1 MIDIS
6 DVTRIFAGTIVA
18 LDHVSLHVEPGEFV
32 TLLGPSGCGKTTLL
46 RLLAGFDIP
55 TDGCILLNGEDV
67 TDVPPYDRDVNMVFQ
82 DYALFPHLSV
92 GRNVA
97 FGLERLK
104 WPKDKISKAV
114 RDALD
119 MVELADKI
127 DRMPHELSGG
137 QRQRV
142 ALARALVRGP
152 KVLLLD
158 EPLSALDAGLR
169 EAMQVELK
177 RLHDKLGITFV
188 MVTHDQTEALAMSDR
203 IVLMLN
209 GKVAQVGTP
218 DELYNAPASPYV
230 ASFIGTTNLFSG
242 TVADSSI
249 SALSVDTTIGLLQ
262 CAPRPDIKQGTPV
275 QVGVRPEHLR
285 LSKEAGKN
293 AINTLPC
300 HIEDALFHGN
310 LTRFR
315 CGTDKGAQQVYWDWQ
330 KSAHPDGAVRPS
342 EGDTVQ
348 LYAPP
353 ADMFVFPQE
362 GAQ

>member
-6 DVTRIFAGTIVA
+6 DVTRIFAGSVLA
-18 LDHVSLHVEPGEFV
+18 LDNVSLTIAAGEFV

-46 RLLAGFDIP
+46 RLLAGFDAP
-55 TDGCILLNGEDV
+55 TRGHILLGGEDV
-67 TDVPPYDRDVNMVFQ
+67 THVPPYDRDVNMVFQ

-104 WPKDKISKAV
+104 WARSRIAEKV
-114 RDALD
+114 REALE
-119 MVELADKI
+119 MVELSDKI

-177 RLHDKLGITFV
+177 RLHQKLGITFV

-203 IVLMLN
+203 VVLMR
-209 GKVAQVGTP
+209 GGRIEQVGTP
-218 DELYNAPASPYV
+218 DELYNAPGSSYV
-230 ASFIGTTNLFSG
+230 ASFIGTTNLFEG
-242 TVADSSI
+242 TVAEA
-249 SALSVDTTIGLLQ
+249 SADTMVI
-262 CAPRPDIKQGTPV
+262 DTPV
-275 QVGVRPEHLR
+275 GRLHATPRAGITRGSAVRVGVRPEHLR
-285 LSKEAGKN
+285 LTDADATGN
-293 AINTLPC
+293 VLAC
-300 HIEDALFHGN
+300 RVEDALFHGS

-315 CGTDKGAQQVYWDWQ
+315 CAVGTQGQPGQLYWDWQ
-330 KSAHPDGAVRPS
+330 KAAHPQGSARPV
-342 EGDTVQ
+342 EGGTVH

-353 ADMFVFPQE
+353 ADLFVFEQD
-362 GAQ
+362 AAR

>member
-1 MIDIS
+1 MIEIS

-18 LDHVSLHVEPGEFV
+18 LDKVNLSIGEGEFV

-46 RLLAGFDIP
+46 RLLAGFDTP
-55 TDGCILLNGEDV
+55 THGQILLGGADV

-104 WPKDKISKAV
+104 WPKDKVAAKV
-114 RDALD
+114 TEALA
-119 MVELADKI
+119 MVELADKV

-142 ALARALVRGP
+142 ALARALVRNP

-203 IVLMLN
+203 IVLMR
-209 GKVAQVGTP
+209 GGRVEQVGSP

-230 ASFIGTTNLFSG
+230 ASFIGTTNQFDG
-242 TVADSSI
+242 TVATSTTKG
-249 SALSVDTTIGLLQ
+249 LVVDTDAGQ
-262 CAPRPDIKQGTPV
+262 FHCAPRTDLTKGTAV
-275 QVGVRPEHLR
+275 NIGVRPEHLR
-285 LSKEAGKN
+285 LAATSEKGG
-293 AINTLPC
+293 INTLDC
-300 HIEDALFHGN
+300 LVEDMLFHGSV
-310 LTRFR
+310 TRFR
-315 CGTDKGAQQVYWDWQ
+315 CGLGPRDEQLFWDWQ
-330 KSAHPDGAVRPS
+330 KSSHSSETLRPAVGTS
-342 EGDTVQ
+342 IQ
-348 LYAPP
+348 LQAAPE
-353 ADMFVFPQE
+353 DMFVFAQE
-362 GAQ
+362 GAR

>member
-6 DVTRIFAGTIVA
+6 DVTRIFAGTVLA
-18 LDHVSLHVEPGEFV
+18 LDSVSLSIEAGEFV

-46 RLLAGFDIP
+46 RLLAGFDTP
-55 TDGCILLNGEDV
+55 TKGKILLNDADV

-104 WPKDKISKAV
+104 WPKAKVATAV

-142 ALARALVRGP
+142 ALARALARGP

-177 RLHDKLGITFV
+177 RLHNKLGITFV

-203 IVLMLN
+203 IVLMLD
-209 GKVAQVGTP
+209 GRVAQVGTP

-230 ASFIGTTNLFSG
+230 ASFIGTTNLFDG
-242 TVADSSI
+242 QVIDSS
-249 SALSVDTTIGLLQ
+249 AAELLVETGAGRLH
-262 CAPRPDIKQGTPV
+262 CAPRTDIARGASV
-275 QVGVRPEHLR
+275 RVGMRPEHLR
-285 LSKEAGKN
+285 LAADSEAS
-293 AINTLPC
+293 AVNTLPC
-300 HIEDALFHGN
+300 RIEDALFHGS

-315 CGTDKGAQQVYWDWQ
+315 CATGTTTEQIYWDWQ
-330 KSAHPDGAVRPS
+330 KSAHPDDSIRPT
-342 EGDTVQ
+342 EGSTVH

-362 GAQ
+362 GAR